1 VAVRQEGWLFPPLSI
16 TTAKEG
22 FDGGT
27 LLVLFW
33 DVRDGFDFGRWE
45 REQFSISWRLA
56 LLEDTGWPFV
66 V

>member
-1 VAVRQEGWLFPPLSI
+1 MVVPPLSI
-16 TTAKEG
+16 TAAKEG

-33 DVRDGFDFGRWE
+33 NIRDGFGFGRWE